1 MRRVGLALAMAL
13 LIGVH
18 GAPAEVLSRDL
29 AAADADLSPCT
40 DLPTDAAPRIGERSL
55 ADSLLS
61 SDEPT
66 ASSQAPGGQSL
77 KELAQMALKDTVT
90 ILGAPLH
97 WTVQNWLV
105 FGGVAAGVVA
115 VGYAFDYPMRN
126 KTQANQTQALDDM
139 TRIVEPFGEGYS
151 FAVLGIYGIAGYV
164 FHAPDARETFFDGI
178 MASILASGIITPTL
192 KFVIGRERPS
202 QTTSS
207 TMFHPFQGSDN
218 SMPSGHATQAFA
230 VASVISAHSDQWWVS
245 VTAYTIAGMVGFARI
260 YHNAH
265 WTSDVTAGAAIGTF
279 VGRGVVA
286 LNDRLRKGNAK
297 IHVAFA
303 PIVSDQAKGGML
315 VMDW

>member
-1 MRRVGLALAMAL
+1 MAFL
-13 LIGVH
+13 L
-18 GAPAEVLSRDL
+18 GARAAAEDAPIEAA
-29 AAADADLSPCT
+29 AAADSALAPCMDRPADAPVFAEAAG
-40 DLPTDAAPRIGERSL
+40 LPADDAIAI
-55 ADSLLS
+55 
-61 SDEPT
+61 DEPT
-66 ASSQAPGGQSL
+66 SPENQQGQSL
-77 KELAQMALKDTVT
+77 KDLGHMALTDTVS

-97 WTVQNWLV
+97 WTAQNWLV

-126 KTQANQTQALDDM
+126 KTQAHQTAALDDM

-151 FAVLGIYGIAGYV
+151 FAVLGAYGIAGYV
-164 FHAPDARETFFDGI
+164 FHAPDARETFFDGL
-178 MASILASGIITPTL
+178 MASALASGIITPTL
-192 KFVIGRERPS
+192 KFVIGRDRPS
-202 QTTSS
+202 ESTSS
-207 TMFHPFQGSDN
+207 TVFHPFQGSDN

-245 VTAYTIAGMVGFARI
+245 VTAYTIAGLVGFARI

-286 LNDRLRKGNAK
+286 LNDRLRKREGK

-303 PIVSDQAKGGML
+303 PLVSDHARGGSL
-315 VMDW
+315 VLTW